1 MKNLYLK
8 EIEFNDL
15 NLLIDYNNDFKK
27 YFPNFKNSINENT
40 FNDWLKEIK
49 ESQKDESKMHVYPYW
64 LMKGEKAIG
73 LPILKT
79 NIDANEEYKKYG
91 GHISYVIS
99 PSYRMKGYGTHCLH
113 LALKECEKLGLD
125 TVLITCD
132 EKNVGSARVIE
143 NNYGHLIDTC
153 MCDMGSYKGRI
164 FRRYS
169 ININKSLDFYNQN
182 ISKKKY

>member
-49 ESQKDESKMHVYPYW
+49 ESQKDEFKMHVYPYW

-79 NIDANEEYKKYG
+79 NIEVNEEYKKLCNFSKLSNERLWYTL
-91 GHISYVIS
+91 SS
-99 PSYRMKGYGTHCLH
+99 FSFKRM
-113 LALKECEKLGLD
+113 
-125 TVLITCD
+125 
-132 EKNVGSARVIE
+132 
-143 NNYGHLIDTC
+143 
-153 MCDMGSYKGRI
+153 
-164 FRRYS
+164 
-169 ININKSLDFYNQN
+169 
-182 ISKKKY
+182 